1 MKKGKTAVAVI
12 IMIIAGI
19 IGTIYDDSMDG
30 AIFFSLIAGIAC
42 VIKYRKNR
50 NTSHSEFHVCVRCF
64 PK

>member
-42 VIKYRKNR
+42 VIYTIDNKD
-50 NTSHSEFHVCVRCF
+50 
-64 PK
+64 